1 MILKW
6 IQSSGAGAEAMA
18 AKAKDD
24 EERKSRKD
32 SGLVDLA
39 HEALVRR
46 AAKDKNALDGLV
58 RMGVPAVKREM
69 LKGKVRGKVW
79 DVVGSGSLP
88 ADSEMVEEI
97 TERITDAAESDPFY
111 KRMFSADGV

>member
-6 IQSSGAGAEAMA
+6 IQSMGTGAEAMA

-24 EERKSRKD
+24 EERKGRKD
-32 SGLVDLA
+32 AGLVDLA

-46 AAKDKNALDGLV
+46 AARDKNALDGLV
-58 RMGVPAVKREM
+58 RLGMPNVRREQM
-69 LKGKVRGKVW
+69 KGKVRGKVW
-79 DVVGSGSLP
+79 GVVGSGTLP

-97 TERITDAAESDPFY
+97 TERIVDAAETDPFY
-111 KRMFSADGV
+111 KRLFDVDAV